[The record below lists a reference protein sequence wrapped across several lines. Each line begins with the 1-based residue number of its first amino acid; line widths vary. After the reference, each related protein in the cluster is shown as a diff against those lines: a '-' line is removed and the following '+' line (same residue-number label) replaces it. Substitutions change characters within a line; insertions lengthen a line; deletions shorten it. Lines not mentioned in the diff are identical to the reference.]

1 MFKTSSFN
9 VKLLQ
14 IYYAFFLFVEKKT
27 ILRRSSFNDTAFI
40 YNTRCNGSYVMS
52 KWLWGWVKCKRYTKM
67 MF

>member
-52 KWLWGWVKCKRYTKM
+52 K
-67 MF
+67 